1 MNKRKII
8 RDRVDDISTW
18 EFEGKLSAVLEH
30 VQDLIAKHG
39 PDAYV
44 SYNQHFYYEYDN
56 NPTPRY
62 ELYIDREE
70 NDAEVKQ
77 RLFEEAEHIR
87 KREEREREEFERLSA
102 KFGGQHAQN

>member
-1 MNKRKII
+1 MTNRKII
-8 RDRVDDISTW
+8 RERVDDISTW

-56 NPTPRY
+56 NPTHDMNCT
-62 ELYIDREE
+62 LI
-70 NDAEVKQ
+70 VK
-77 RLFEEAEHIR
+77 RMMLKSNSVYLKKLNTFANV
-87 KREEREREEFERLSA
+87 KNVSVKNLN
-102 KFGGQHAQN
+102 G